1 MSYKPPFKIT
11 TKIID
16 LISKIS
22 LNIERL
28 KNIPKYHQDKKVNFL
43 IENSHFKRE
52 YKNTSKIQ
60 M

>member
-52 YKNTSKIQ
+52 
-60 M
+60 